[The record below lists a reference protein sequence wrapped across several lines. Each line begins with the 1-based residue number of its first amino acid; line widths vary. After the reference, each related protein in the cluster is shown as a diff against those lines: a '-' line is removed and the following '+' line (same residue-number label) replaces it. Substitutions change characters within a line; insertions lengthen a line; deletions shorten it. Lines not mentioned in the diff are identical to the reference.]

1 MYLFHTR
8 DHYSTCQERKKFL
21 EEEGVLIKGRKS
33 VEDQKQHIRNMC
45 CEAKIASIEQAI
57 LDGLSPSPQGR
68 IVKKGTEFTG
78 VFETGDETIS
88 KGFRSLS
95 LCLSWIARM
104 HHHGTKGNLRK
115 TPLADRDK
123 RNLAEEVP
131 QWENVFS
138 KKYMHTSTFIYLYI
152 FIYIYI
158 YLFVCLFTYSFI
170 HTQFYI

>member
-1 MYLFHTR
+1 
-8 DHYSTCQERKKFL
+8 
-21 EEEGVLIKGRKS
+21 
-33 VEDQKQHIRNMC
+33 MC

-104 HHHGTKGNLRK
+104 HHHGTKGNLHK

-138 KKYMHTSTFIYLYI
+138 KKYMHTSTCIYL
-152 FIYIYI
+152 YIYI
-158 YLFVCLFTYSFI
+158 YLFVYLLIRLYIHNFIYNAHTHTFEYTCRIYIYISKFTHVFLYLYVMSQ
-170 HTQFYI
+170 TVELMEY

>member
-1 MYLFHTR
+1 M
-8 DHYSTCQERKKFL
+8 

-138 KKYMHTSTFIYLYI
+138 KNTCTQAHL

-158 YLFVCLFTYSFI
+158 YLFIYIYIFICLFIYLFVYTYTILYITHTHTHLNI
-170 HTQFYI
+170 HVLYIYK